1 MTQAGFLVW
10 GGLFSGGL
18 SGAAGVGV
26 FGLAVAR
33 RLGLLRRRHR
43 IEAAGPSPLEAPL
56 HVQGNNTHCR
66 RSVEGSHRCGRQRAS
81 VT

>member
-10 GGLFSGGL
+10 GGFFLGGL

-26 FGLAVAR
+26 FG

-66 RSVEGSHRCGRQRAS
+66 RSVEGWHRCARQRAS